1 MHAHTFISLLLIKI
15 KSVYL
20 STDNLY
26 EKVFNG
32 AIYPRNISENNGENN
47 GELHMWSRFGSI
59 EKVLNILRAC
69 LLDSQALLHKLWI
82 VMDNSIIQSSAYY
95 LVLLRAHLL
104 DISSI
109 IFFVIVYIYISYS
122 TDVFGFLHILGLQ
135 FSFRV
140 CTYLFVMRGC
150 MACPVFVLLADSR
163 LAL

>member
-1 MHAHTFISLLLIKI
+1 MHAHTFISSRSS
-15 KSVYL
+15 KS
-20 STDNLY
+20 NLFICRQITSMRRSSM
-26 EKVFNG
+26 VLC
-32 AIYPRNISENNGENN
+32 IYPRNINDNN
-47 GELHMWSRFGSI
+47 GELHMWSRFGTI

-109 IFFVIVYIYISYS
+109 ILFVIVYIYICYS
-122 TDVFGFLHILGLQ
+122 TDVFGFLHILDLQ

-150 MACPVFVLLADSR
+150 MACPVLVLLADSR